1 MGGRRPG
8 TDRGLPDTVDAGLRA
23 HVQRVWLHPVDA
35 DSSVAVTL
43 GTSPPAHHVAVEQ
56 YAVLP
61 TVSAPKLLAPVG
73 HQRSAAAALRAY
85 GAARSPH
92 SRLARR
98 AMAVTMRSGV
108 LDSRPRLIVS
118 VDARVPRP
126 RWHEVLLTEHLRRAV
141 DKPDA
146 IAVMEVRPLNPNAKP
161 TVQLFDATGVP
172 VAYVKLGTTTA
183 TKELVRREAAALTAV
198 KGSLTTVLVPEM
210 LGAGEWHDTS
220 YAMGGAL
227 PLDIRRWSGRP
238 EDTDAALRDIVAS
251 GTTSVSTFADSA
263 HAAQMR
269 ADIAAATQH
278 PDVASALG
286 AWLERLAENPTP
298 LQLGRT
304 HGDWIPDN
312 LGQSRAGLAV
322 WDWEHSIDDA
332 PVGSDLLHWH
342 FKQGMDAGGLL
353 AAVAAV
359 EAATPSLRLLGVP
372 PQARELV
379 ASLYLLHAF
388 VRRLRLAVGGGG
400 WNARWYPG
408 LIAVARSRD
417 MAAPR

>member
-1 MGGRRPG
+1 MSGRRPG
-8 TDRGLPDTVDAGLRA
+8 GDRGLPATVDESLRA
-23 HVQRVWLHPVDA
+23 HAERVWLHPVDA
-35 DSSVAVTL
+35 DGSVAVTL

-61 TVSAPKLLAPVG
+61 SVSAPRLLAPVG
-73 HQRSAAAALRAY
+73 SRHATAAALRAY

-98 AMAVTMRSGV
+98 AMATAMRTGV
-108 LDSRPRLIVS
+108 LDSRSRLIVS
-118 VDARVPRP
+118 VDARIPRP
-126 RWHEVLLTEHLRRAV
+126 RWSEVLLTQHLRLAI
-141 DKPDA
+141 DQPQA

-161 TVQLFDATGVP
+161 TVQLFDPTGVP
-172 VAYVKLGTTTA
+172 LAYVKLGTSAA
-183 TKELVRREAAALTAV
+183 TKEMVRREAAALTAL
-198 KGSLTTVLVPEM
+198 KGRLTTVLVPEM

-220 YAMGGAL
+220 YVMGGAL

-238 EDTDAALRDIVAS
+238 EDTEAALRDIVAS
-251 GTTSVSTFADSA
+251 GTTSVSTFAASA
-263 HAAQMR
+263 HFAQLR
-269 ADIAAATQH
+269 ADIAAASEQS
-278 PDVASALG
+278 DVASVLG
-286 AWLERLAENPTP
+286 AWLERLASHPAP

-312 LGQSRAGLAV
+312 LGQSAAGLAV

-342 FKQGMDAGGLL
+342 FKQGMDAGGLT

-359 EAATPSLRLLGVP
+359 DAAAPNLHLLGVP

-408 LIAVARSRD
+408 LISVARSRD
-417 MAAPR
+417 LTTPR